1 LEGTPIEVSKGKSIQ
16 QCLFFAAFQG
26 SWLREENEMTKKSKR
41 PTITSVLGVNPS
53 TAEEVLAN
61 LTPRERQVAELLASG
76 RTVRD
81 IAAELGISPKT
92 LDIHRAK
99 IKIKLRAKTAI
110 DIARFVF
117 AEKLGPTYR

>member
-1 LEGTPIEVSKGKSIQ
+1 
-16 QCLFFAAFQG
+16 
-26 SWLREENEMTKKSKR
+26 MTKKSKR

-99 IKIKLRAKTAI
+99 IKVKLRARTAI
-110 DIARFVF
+110 DIVRFVY
-117 AEKLGPTYR
+117 AEQFGAGK